1 MVATLKQ
8 ERAPAA
14 RGAQHGAVGAYSMSE
29 KDCIEIEKEKGN
41 KRKQK
46 KKEETH
52 ESVPVNRL
60 KKDTTALSHS
70 IHLLYNSANKKSKSI
85 PEFQKW
91 TNIFVQFQNSKKSL
105 EKMKKK

>member
-1 MVATLKQ
+1 MHRNRKRNKRKQ
-8 ERAPAA
+8 
-14 RGAQHGAVGAYSMSE
+14 
-29 KDCIEIEKEKGN
+29 KKKEN

-46 KKEETH
+46 KKEETQ

-60 KKDTTALSHS
+60 KKDTTALSYS

-91 TNIFVQFQNSKKSL
+91 TNIFVQF
-105 EKMKKK
+105 